1 MKLGSAIF
9 LLQGSSPLPPPLSS
23 TPLLPPKASGT
34 NRCSELPAFLGEA
47 LPAEET
53 RFSRLALPPRDCLCF
68 LLNQEAGSLVC
79 LLFNYLFSPP
89 LEDRVRSD
97 PLLLKHQI
105 EGRTILSV
113 KVYNNLSI
121 HRMQNNKM

>member
-1 MKLGSAIF
+1 MRSPPSLKL
-9 LLQGSSPLPPPLSS
+9 
-23 TPLLPPKASGT
+23 PLLSFESG
-34 NRCSELPAFLGEA
+34 
-47 LPAEET
+47 
-53 RFSRLALPPRDCLCF
+53 SRL
-68 LLNQEAGSLVC
+68 SC
-79 LLFNYLFSPP
+79 LLFNYLFSSP

-105 EGRTILSV
+105 EGRAILSI

>member
-1 MKLGSAIF
+1 MKIGSTIF
-9 LLQGSSPLPPPLSS
+9 LVQGSNLFPLPLRPLS
-23 TPLLPPKASGT
+23 LLRRLGT
-34 NRCSELPAFLGEA
+34 NRCSELPASLEEA
-47 LPAEET
+47 LPAEAT
-53 RFSRLALPPRDCLCF
+53 CFSGLALSPRNCLCF
-68 LLNQEAGSLVC
+68 LFNQAAGSLVC
-79 LLFNYLFSPP
+79 LLFNYLFSSP

-105 EGRTILSV
+105 EGRAILSV

>member
-1 MKLGSAIF
+1 MDAPV
-9 LLQGSSPLPPPLSS
+9 QPHCWHAWNADLSS
-23 TPLLPPKASGT
+23 EK
-34 NRCSELPAFLGEA
+34 
-47 LPAEET
+47 
-53 RFSRLALPPRDCLCF
+53 
-68 LLNQEAGSLVC
+68 Q
-79 LLFNYLFSPP
+79 LLFNYLFSSS

-105 EGRTILSV
+105 EGRAILSV